1 MPEGPEI
8 RRAADALSDAIAGLS
23 IDHVRL
29 PYHRLRPFG
38 PRFRGQRIKAF
49 RTHGKALL
57 TDFDNGWT
65 VYSHN
70 QLYGLWQV
78 ARPNDPLL
86 PGRALRLELGHR
98 DRCIRLY
105 SATDISLWGRTS

>member
-38 PRFRGQRIKAF
+38 PRFRGQRITTF

-57 TDFDNGWT
+57 TNFDNGWT
-65 VYSHN
+65 IYSHN

-78 ARPNDPLL
+78 ARPKRSTTARSGTATRVGPSRPLHPTL
-86 PGRALRLELGHR
+86 QRNG
-98 DRCIRLY
+98 Y
-105 SATDISLWGRTS
+105 